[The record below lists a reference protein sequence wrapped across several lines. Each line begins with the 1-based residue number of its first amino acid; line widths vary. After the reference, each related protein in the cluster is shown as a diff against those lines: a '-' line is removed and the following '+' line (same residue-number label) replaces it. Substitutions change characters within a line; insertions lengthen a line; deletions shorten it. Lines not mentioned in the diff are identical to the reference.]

1 MLVLARKRSEMIQI
15 GDNIIIKVIETGSRW
30 VKIGIEAPDDV
41 RVVRAELFGVPGPQ
55 HPLAAFLEKRRE
67 FRRRRTKD
75 GKPPGISDML
85 EEPGAFPAK
94 AGHVASD
101 LVRMTHCDADD
112 GRHVETE

>member
-41 RVVRAELFGVPGPQ
+41 RVVRAELFGIPGPQ
-55 HPLAAFLEKRRE
+55 HPLATFLEKRRE
-67 FRRRRTKD
+67 LKRRRTKD
-75 GKPPGISDML
+75 GKSPGVSDML
-85 EEPGAFPAK
+85 EEPGALPAT
-94 AGHVASD
+94 AGDLAGD
-101 LVRMTHCDADD
+101 LVRINHCDADD